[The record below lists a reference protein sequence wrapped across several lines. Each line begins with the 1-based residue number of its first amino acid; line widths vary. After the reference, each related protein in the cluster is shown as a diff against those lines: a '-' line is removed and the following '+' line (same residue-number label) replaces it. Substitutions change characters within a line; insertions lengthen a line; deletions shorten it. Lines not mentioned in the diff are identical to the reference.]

1 MIDENFYQKR
11 VDELRKSL
19 KSKTVFINESFSG
32 GLFRT
37 SAKPFLNDLSI
48 YHLLRGLEIDT
59 DSETYE
65 KIGTTIPTLKELF
78 SESTAETE
86 KASGI
91 VVKQLEYI
99 RDEINKLDKNISD
112 EVSAFLKENKEDI
125 AKLKATINSLKGRD
139 TLIGEYINSLTGKVS
154 GDQTGLKDDVYDAID
169 KMGLKDL
176 EPENFKLDFKVWLK
190 EADINQTV
198 ESNITINNPIT
209 RISMMLEMVLKSM
222 NIDGLKFT
230 TFSDNAYDYLKS
242 VVGTVESKISESKIE
257 GFKDFLNNISKE
269 IVKEQLG
276 QLENTHKKAIT
287 IPTLQSLFI
296 SLVTIL
302 ILKAIANS
310 SSDAV
315 TGQGQTTQPQSTLS
329 EKVQVK
335 AKAIITAYDELEKL
349 GFFQSEKVFYEKPK
363 KPYSISEKDMIVSL
377 KKLFSEMG
385 LLPKSSSY
393 INRGSFDK
401 DILGEAVKTFQSSV
415 EINGDKLKSD
425 GRIGKN
431 TRLVLATFVKDM
443 KERLEGTG
451 KYAASSSTFNTES
464 ASKVKS
470 SEVTSSKP
478 VSVNGISAK
487 SSDNQA

>member
-19 KSKTVFINESFSG
+19 KSQTVFINESFSG

-59 DSETYE
+59 DSETYD

-99 RDEINKLDKNISD
+99 RDEINKLDKSISD

-125 AKLKATINSLKGRD
+125 AKLKSSINSLKGRD
-139 TLIGEYINSLTGKVS
+139 TLLGEYIKSLTGKVS
-154 GDQTGLKDDVYDAID
+154 GDQTGLKDDVYDKID
-169 KMGLKDL
+169 NMGLKDL
-176 EPENFKLDFKVWLK
+176 KPENFKLDFKVWLK

-257 GFKDFLNNISKE
+257 GFKDFLNNVSKE

-310 SSDAV
+310 STESV
-315 TGQGQTTQPQSTLS
+315 KGEEKKEEPKSTLS

-363 KPYSISEKDMIVSL
+363 KPYSKSEQDMIVSL
-377 KKLFSEMG
+377 KKLFSEIG

-415 EINGDKLKSD
+415 EINGDKLKTD

-451 KYAASSSTFNTES
+451 KYAASTSTLNSES
-464 ASKVKS
+464 ALKVKS

>member
-1 MIDENFYQKR
+1 MNKEEIFK
-11 VDELRKSL
+11 
-19 KSKTVFINESFSG
+19 I
-32 GLFRT
+32 
-37 SAKPFLNDLSI
+37 
-48 YHLLRGLEIDT
+48 LRGLEIDT

-349 GFFQSEKVFYEKPK
+349 GFFQSEKVFYEKK
-363 KPYSISEKDMIVSL
+363 AFSKGERQMIKLL
-377 KKLFSEMG
+377 KMLFFKMG
-385 LLPKSSSY
+385 LIVDFPAGYLE
-393 INRGSFDK
+393 RDTFDA
-401 DILGEAVKTFQSSV
+401 DLLGNAVRKFQSSTKKTG
-415 EINGDKLKSD
+415 EQLKSD

-431 TRLVLATFVKDM
+431 TRLALTAFA
-443 KERLEGTG
+443 EGLNE
-451 KYAASSSTFNTES
+451 KI
-464 ASKVKS
+464 KIK
-470 SEVTSSKP
+470 
-478 VSVNGISAK
+478 
-487 SSDNQA
+487 

>member
-65 KIGTTIPTLKELF
+65 KIGSTIPTLKDLF
-78 SESTAETE
+78 VESTAETE
-86 KASGI
+86 KASEI
-91 VVKQLEYI
+91 VVKQLEYV
-99 RDEINKLDKNISD
+99 RDEINKLDKSISD

-125 AKLKATINSLKGRD
+125 AKLKASINSLKGRD
-139 TLIGEYINSLTGKVS
+139 NLISEYIKGLTDKVS
-154 GDQTGLKDDVYDAID
+154 GNQTGLKDDVYDKID
-169 KMGLKDL
+169 NMGLKDL
-176 EPENFKLDFKVWLK
+176 KPENFKLDFKVWLK

-230 TFSDNAYDYLKS
+230 TFSDNAYSYFES
-242 VVGTVESKISESKIE
+242 VVGTVESKISTSRIE
-257 GFKDFLNNISKE
+257 GFKDFFNNMSKE

-287 IPTLQSLFI
+287 IPSLQSLFI

-302 ILKAIANS
+302 IVKAIANS
-310 SSDAV
+310 STEAV
-315 TGQGQTTQPQSTLS
+315 TGQEQTVQPKSTLS

-335 AKAIITAYDELEKL
+335 AKAIISAYDELEKS

-363 KPYSISEKDMIVSL
+363 KPYSKSEQDMIVSL
-377 KKLFSEMG
+377 KKLFSEIG
-385 LLPKSSSY
+385 LFPKSEGY
-393 INRGSFDK
+393 IKRGTFDK
-401 DILGEAVKTFQSSV
+401 EILGEAVKTFQSSV

-431 TRLVLATFVKDM
+431 TRLVLATFVQDM
-443 KERLEGTG
+443 KDRLEGTG
-451 KYAASSSTFNTES
+451 KYAASTSTSNSEDALNVK
-464 ASKVKS
+464 ASDA
-470 SEVTSSKP
+470 TSSK
-478 VSVNGISAK
+478 SLGINGVTAK
-487 SSDNQA
+487 PTDNLG

>member
-478 VSVNGISAK
+478 VSVNGISAI

>member
-59 DSETYE
+59 DSETYD

-99 RDEINKLDKNISD
+99 RDEINKLDKSISD

-125 AKLKATINSLKGRD
+125 AKLKSSINSLKGRD
-139 TLIGEYINSLTGKVS
+139 TLLGEYIKSLTGKVS
-154 GDQTGLKDDVYDAID
+154 GDQTGLKDDVYDKID
-169 KMGLKDL
+169 NMGLKDL
-176 EPENFKLDFKVWLK
+176 KPENFKLDFKVWLK

-257 GFKDFLNNISKE
+257 GFKDFLNNVSKE

-310 SSDAV
+310 STESV
-315 TGQGQTTQPQSTLS
+315 KGEEKKEEPKSTLS

-363 KPYSISEKDMIVSL
+363 KPYSKSEQDMIVSL
-377 KKLFSEMG
+377 KKLFSEIG

-451 KYAASSSTFNTES
+451 KYAASTSTLNSES
-464 ASKVKS
+464 ALKVKA
-470 SEVTSSKP
+470 SEVTSS
-478 VSVNGISAK
+478 
-487 SSDNQA
+487 

>member
-65 KIGTTIPTLKELF
+65 KIGSTIPTLKDLF
-78 SESTAETE
+78 VESTAETE
-86 KASGI
+86 KASEI
-91 VVKQLEYI
+91 VVKQLEYV
-99 RDEINKLDKNISD
+99 RDEINKLDKSISD

-125 AKLKATINSLKGRD
+125 AKLKTSINSLKGRD
-139 TLIGEYINSLTGKVS
+139 NLISEYIKGLTDKVS
-154 GDQTGLKDDVYDAID
+154 GNQTGLKDDVYDKID
-169 KMGLKDL
+169 NMGLKDL
-176 EPENFKLDFKVWLK
+176 KPENFKLDFKVWLK

-257 GFKDFLNNISKE
+257 GFKDFFNNMSKE

-287 IPTLQSLFI
+287 IPALQSLFI

-302 ILKAIANS
+302 IVKAIANS
-310 SSDAV
+310 SSEAV
-315 TGQGQTTQPQSTLS
+315 KGEEKKEEPKSTLS

-335 AKAIITAYDELEKL
+335 AKAIVTAYDELEKL
-349 GFFQSEKVFYEKPK
+349 GFFQSEKIFYEKPK
-363 KPYSISEKDMIVSL
+363 KPYTVEEGKMIIQL
-377 KKLFSEMG
+377 KKLFKEMG
-385 LLPKSSSY
+385 FINESPAY
-393 INRGSFDK
+393 INRGSFDPQT
-401 DILGEAVKTFQSSV
+401 LGSAVKDFQSYV
-415 EINGDKLKSD
+415 KFNDQPLTAD

-431 TRLVLATFVKDM
+431 TRLVLATFVQDM

-451 KYAASSSTFNTES
+451 KYAASTSTSNSEGALNVK
-464 ASKVKS
+464 ASDA
-470 SEVTSSKP
+470 TSSK
-478 VSVNGISAK
+478 SLGINGVTAK
-487 SSDNQA
+487 PTDNLG

>member
-1 MIDENFYQKR
+1 M
-11 VDELRKSL
+11 
-19 KSKTVFINESFSG
+19 
-32 GLFRT
+32 
-37 SAKPFLNDLSI
+37 
-48 YHLLRGLEIDT
+48 
-59 DSETYE
+59 
-65 KIGTTIPTLKELF
+65 
-78 SESTAETE
+78 
-86 KASGI
+86 
-91 VVKQLEYI
+91 
-99 RDEINKLDKNISD
+99 
-112 EVSAFLKENKEDI
+112 
-125 AKLKATINSLKGRD
+125 KGRD
-139 TLIGEYINSLTGKVS
+139 TLLGEYIKSLTGKVS
-154 GDQTGLKDDVYDAID
+154 GDQTGLKDDVYDKID
-169 KMGLKDL
+169 NMGLKDL
-176 EPENFKLDFKVWLK
+176 KPENFKLDFKVWLK

-257 GFKDFLNNISKE
+257 GFKDFLNNVSKE

-310 SSDAV
+310 STESV
-315 TGQGQTTQPQSTLS
+315 KGEEKKEEPKSTLS

-363 KPYSISEKDMIVSL
+363 KPYSKSEQDMIVSL
-377 KKLFSEMG
+377 KKLFSEIG

-415 EINGDKLKSD
+415 EINGDKLKTD

-451 KYAASSSTFNTES
+451 KYAASTSTLNSES
-464 ASKVKS
+464 ALKVKA
-470 SEVTSSKP
+470 SEVTSS
-478 VSVNGISAK
+478 
-487 SSDNQA
+487 

>member
-19 KSKTVFINESFSG
+19 KSQTVFINESFSG

-59 DSETYE
+59 DSETYD

-99 RDEINKLDKNISD
+99 RDEINKLDKSISD

-125 AKLKATINSLKGRD
+125 AKLKSSINSLKGRD
-139 TLIGEYINSLTGKVS
+139 TLLGEYIKSLTGKVS
-154 GDQTGLKDDVYDAID
+154 GDQTGLKDDVYDKID
-169 KMGLKDL
+169 NMGLKDL
-176 EPENFKLDFKVWLK
+176 KPENFKLDFKVWLK

-257 GFKDFLNNISKE
+257 GFKDFLNNVSKE

-310 SSDAV
+310 STESV
-315 TGQGQTTQPQSTLS
+315 KGEEKKEEPKSTLS

-363 KPYSISEKDMIVSL
+363 KPYSKSEQDMIVSL
-377 KKLFSEMG
+377 KKLFSEIG

-415 EINGDKLKSD
+415 EINGDKLKTD

-451 KYAASSSTFNTES
+451 KYAASTSTLNSES
-464 ASKVKS
+464 ALKVKA
-470 SEVTSSKP
+470 SEVTSS
-478 VSVNGISAK
+478 
-487 SSDNQA
+487 